1 MSRLSLHL
9 WVRRNEAD
17 EVGSGFREGAICR
30 DPPLPL
36 VRLFEAAPEPFRQI
50 IWQVDREC
58 SWLVAHPVKLQ
69 GDRRIGDSPI
79 FSEDGCYLFRWPIRK
94 LAEIEHGSFRAAR
107 RKFSR

>member
-1 MSRLSLHL
+1 
-9 WVRRNEAD
+9 
-17 EVGSGFREGAICR
+17 
-30 DPPLPL
+30 
-36 VRLFEAAPEPFRQI
+36 VRLVEAAPEPFRQI
-50 IWQVDREC
+50 IRQVDREC

-79 FSEDGCYLFRWPIRK
+79 FSEDGCYLLRWPIRK